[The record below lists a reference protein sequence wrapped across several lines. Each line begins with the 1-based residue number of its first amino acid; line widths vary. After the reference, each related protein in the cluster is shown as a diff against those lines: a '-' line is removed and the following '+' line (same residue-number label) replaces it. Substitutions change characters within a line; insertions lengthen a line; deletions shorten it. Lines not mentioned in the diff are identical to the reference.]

1 MKDMKI
7 KPKLYIMCGL
17 SASGKSTIA
26 KQVAEENSCIIISS
40 DSIRGEICENVI
52 DQTKNEEVFK
62 IFNQRIKE
70 NLLKGNNVIADSTN
84 ISMKSRRG
92 LLNNISK
99 IECNKIAYIVPKLY
113 EQCIEDNIYKDY
125 PVPHHVITKQ
135 MMNFQIP
142 FYEEG
147 FNEIII
153 HDFNYKINN
162 NYLKDIYYDMDKFEQ
177 LNPYHNETVGSHCTT
192 TTNQFIKKYN
202 LVYQSMASSLHD
214 FGKMFTQKF
223 DEDGIAH
230 YYQHENVGTYILLSN
245 KQNFYS
251 MSDRKILD
259 MLFLINYH
267 MLPMNWNSEKTEKK
281 WKNIFGEKNFKM
293 LKIFNEC
300 DKFRLTD

>member
-7 KPKLYIMCGL
+7 KPKIYLMIGL

-26 KQVAEENSCIIISS
+26 KQIAEENNCIIISS
-40 DSIRGEICENVI
+40 DSIRGEICESVI

-70 NLLKGNNVIADSTN
+70 NLLKGNNVIADATN

-92 LLNNISK
+92 ILNNLYK
-99 IECNKIAYIVPKLY
+99 VECDKIAYIVPKLY
-113 EQCIEDNIYKDY
+113 EQCMEDNIYKDY
-125 PVPHHVITKQ
+125 PVTHHVITKQ

-147 FNEIII
+147 FDEIII
-153 HDFNYKINN
+153 HDFNYGVDN
-162 NYLKDIYYDMDKFEQ
+162 NYLKDIKSDMDKFEQ
-177 LNPYHNETVGSHCTT
+177 LSPYHNETVGRHCDL
-192 TTNQFIKKYN
+192 TTNEFMKYTSN
-202 LVYQSMASSLHD
+202 RMYILGSIYHD
-214 FGKMFTQKF
+214 MSKMYTQKF

-230 YYQHENVGTYILLSN
+230 YYQHENVGAYILLSN
-245 KQNFYS
+245 KQNIV
-251 MSDRKILD
+251 DDNELLD

-267 MLPMNWNSEKTEKK
+267 MMPMDWISEKTDKRYRK
-281 WKNIFGEKNFKM
+281 IFGNEKFEM
-293 LKIFNEC
+293 LKIFNKC